1 MASNI
6 LRSKA
11 TVNLSNLKHNISR
24 IKELVSDEVS
34 FMLVVKANA
43 YGLGAVE
50 ISKYAENIDFVSYF
64 GVATSEEAEILRRN
78 GIKKPILIL
87 GYGLNRGYEEILDKD
102 VSFCIFDYE
111 SALELSNTAKKKN
124 VVAKVHIKIDTGM
137 SRIGFFNNREDL
149 DIIEKICR
157 LKNIEAR
164 GIFTHF
170 ADADNEDRGYTLKQ
184 LGEFNSCIDELKRRG
199 ISFKIKHCSNSAGI
213 LQYPEAN
220 FNMVRSGCMAYGLIP
235 SPVLKDKMKDF
246 KPVMSLEGTV
256 VSVKELKEDRPV
268 SYGGSFT
275 AKKGSRIATVAIGYA
290 DGYPRALSN
299 KSYVLFKGKRCRVIG
314 NVCMDQLLVD
324 VSGIDD
330 IRPKDS
336 VILIG
341 ESGNERITMEELS
354 YLSNMIN
361 YELICGIGDR
371 VHREYVFLK

>member
-1 MASNI
+1 
-6 LRSKA
+6 
-11 TVNLSNLKHNISR
+11 
-24 IKELVSDEVS
+24 
-34 FMLVVKANA
+34 
-43 YGLGAVE
+43 
-50 ISKYAENIDFVSYF
+50 
-64 GVATSEEAEILRRN
+64 
-78 GIKKPILIL
+78 
-87 GYGLNRGYEEILDKD
+87 
-102 VSFCIFDYE
+102 
-111 SALELSNTAKKKN
+111 
-124 VVAKVHIKIDTGM
+124 
-137 SRIGFFNNREDL
+137 
-149 DIIEKICR
+149 
-157 LKNIEAR
+157 
-164 GIFTHF
+164 
-170 ADADNEDRGYTLKQ
+170 
-184 LGEFNSCIDELKRRG
+184 
-199 ISFKIKHCSNSAGI
+199 
-213 LQYPEAN
+213 
-220 FNMVRSGCMAYGLIP
+220 MAYGLIP

-246 KPVMSLEGTV
+246 KQVMSLEGTV

-371 VHREYVFLK
+371 AHREYVFLK